1 MWHQPLSPKGDLIS
15 LLNINILH
23 KKNIMEQNIETNS
36 NSNSPSGARGSI
48 LVFDNYDSFTYNLVH
63 EVKKLGYTNIEVHRN
78 DQIPL
83 QEIARFDKIILSPGP
98 GVPSESGILLEVIR
112 TYAATKSILGVC
124 LGEQAIAEAFG
135 GTLINLSEVH
145 HGVTSM
151 INVLEKD
158 VLFNNLPT
166 TLEVGRYHSW
176 AAERSTLPEC
186 LTITAVDEEG
196 MIMALAH
203 KTYDVRGVQFH
214 PESVLTP
221 DGLQMLKNWLES

>member
-1 MWHQPLSPKGDLIS
+1 
-15 LLNINILH
+15 
-23 KKNIMEQNIETNS
+23 MEQNIETNS
-36 NSNSPSGARGSI
+36 NSNSPLGGGGSI

-83 QEIARFDKIILSPGP
+83 DEIARFDKIILSPGP
-98 GVPSESGILLEVIR
+98 GVPSESGILLDVIR
-112 TYAATKSILGVC
+112 TYAPTKSILGVC

-135 GTLINLSEVH
+135 GTLINLTDVH
-145 HGVTSM
+145 HGVCSM
-151 INVLEKD
+151 INVLEED
-158 VLFNNLPT
+158 ILFKGLPK